1 MNAIENDVKELVFK
15 ELNSANKQFPLFN
28 SPHQGY
34 GVIKE
39 EIEEAMDGMNM
50 VLEIFANA
58 WSGIKKNETV
68 FEQMRMVKLCAEQVA
83 IEAIQVAAMCD
94 KYNMS
99 LAGENADHCVICGE
113 IIPEGSQVC
122 YTCKT
127 KGGDADGKG

>member
-1 MNAIENDVKELVFK
+1 MNAVEEQVKELVFK
-15 ELNSANKQFPLFN
+15 ELNNANKHYPLFN

-39 EIEEAMDGMNM
+39 EIEETMDAMNM
-50 VLEIFANA
+50 VLEIFAYA
-58 WSGIKKNETV
+58 WSGIKKDEPV

-83 IEAIQVAAMCD
+83 VEAIQVAAMCD

-113 IIPEGSQVC
+113 VIPEGRQVC
-122 YTCKT
+122 PICEVK
-127 KGGDADGKG
+127 KGDKDGV

>member
-15 ELNSANKQFPLFN
+15 ELNNANKQFPLFN

-34 GVIKE
+34 GV
-39 EIEEAMDGMNM
+39 
-50 VLEIFANA
+50 
-58 WSGIKKNETV
+58 IKKNETV

-99 LAGENADHCVICGE
+99 LAGENADHCVMCGE